1 MSEPD
6 KPLLAN
12 EVPLPPRRDLAVA
25 AIFFLL
31 GLSILELSTQMPNY
45 FDQKGTIYTAPG
57 LVPGFY
63 GIVIAGLSIWLGLRS
78 MARARQNL
86 TEAPVL
92 EPSRPSA
99 ESSNLRLTI
108 AMLLCVAFAV
118 GLIGRMPFWLAAAL
132 FVTLFIAVFEWSL
145 DAPLRERLTKLAV
158 AAIIGLATGL
168 LVTLVFEKVFFV
180 RLP

>member
-6 KPLLAN
+6 RSLLPG
-12 EVPLPPRRDLAVA
+12 EVPLPPRTDLAVA
-25 AIFFLL
+25 AVFFLL
-31 GLSILELSTQMPNY
+31 GLSILLMSIQMPNY
-45 FDQKGTIYTAPG
+45 LDQKGTIYTAPG

-78 MARARQNL
+78 LDRARL
-86 TEAPVL
+86 VPVAVPVP
-92 EPSRPSA
+92 EPTRPSA
-99 ESSNLRLTI
+99 ESSNLRL
-108 AMLLCVAFAV
+108 AVAVLLCVAFAV
-118 GLIGRMPFWLAAAL
+118 GFIGRMPFWLAATL

-145 DAPLRERLTKLAV
+145 DAPLPQRLTKLAI

-168 LVTLVFEKVFFV
+168 LVTLVFEKVFLV

>member
-6 KPLLAN
+6 QPLLPS
-12 EVPLPPRRDLAVA
+12 EVPLPPRTDLAVA
-25 AIFFLL
+25 AVFLLL
-31 GLSILELSTQMPNY
+31 GLSIFVLSVQMPNY
-45 FDQKGTIYTAPG
+45 LNQKGMIYTAPG

-63 GIVIAGLSIWLGLRS
+63 GIIISGLSLWLGLRS
-78 MARARQNL
+78 LARARREP
-86 TEAPVL
+86 TAAPASGTS
-92 EPSRPSA
+92 PPPA
-99 ESSNLRLTI
+99 ESSNIRL
-108 AMLLCVAFAV
+108 AVAVFLCVAFAA

-145 DAPLRERLTKLAV
+145 EAPLRQALTKLAV

-168 LVTLVFEKVFFV
+168 LVTLVFEKVFLV